1 MIDNYG
7 QLNFM
12 EILKEAEKYAV
23 QYPLEKT
30 VIADQNKQVGLTF
43 APSIKDSK
51 MEKVT
56 ASVGEPDADNYFSV
70 TAHINKLYS
79 TDPITKEK
87 RESET
92 SADKAEE
99 VKEEKEAFDAFAV
112 AIRVANA
119 ALNTMYTAA
128 MVSPEIVANKD
139 KLIFVGD
146 TLASLL
152 LTKDNGLD
160 VNTYNEI
167 MNGMKNVLSTENLRS
182 IGLANDNIAKFN
194 ALRQEMSFYDSIRNR
209 VLKNGYDWAKLC
221 AKTLK
226 EDTAAADI
234 SSVRI
239 QPTGVTPVIKKN
251 SDVTPKSLN
260 TQDSVASKVIPI
272 V

>member
-56 ASVGEPDADNYFSV
+56 ASVGEPDTDNYFSV

-87 RESET
+87 RESEMLQLNT
-92 SADKAEE
+92 TNLAN
-99 VKEEKEAFDAFAV
+99 AFDAFAV

-251 SDVTPKSLN
+251 TDVTPKSLN